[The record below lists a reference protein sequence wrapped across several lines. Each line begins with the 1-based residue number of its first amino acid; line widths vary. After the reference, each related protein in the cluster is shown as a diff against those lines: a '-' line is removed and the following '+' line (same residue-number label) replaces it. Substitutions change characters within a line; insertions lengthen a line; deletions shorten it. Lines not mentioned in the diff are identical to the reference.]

1 MIIVS
6 YLIAGILAG
15 LTAGLFG
22 VGGGL
27 VVVPILVFAFE
38 LQGFS
43 PDVLTHMAI
52 GTSLATI
59 VFTATSSAI
68 SHNKKEA
75 VLWPVLKPMSLGI
88 IVGAVLGVF
97 TFVQL
102 DGAMLKKLFGIFA
115 VAVSIKML
123 TKTAENGDKP
133 LSTFSVFAFVGVF
146 VAWVSS
152 IFGIGGGTLTVP
164 FLSRYKIEM
173 KQVVGTSAAC
183 GLPIALA
190 ASLSNMLIGQGI
202 EGRPEW
208 SVGFVYLP
216 ALLGICLTS
225 VYCAKIGAHFAHRLP
240 PKLLKQL
247 FSIFLMLVGIR
258 FLMI

>member
-1 MIIVS
+1 MIIAS
-6 YLIAGILAG
+6 YLIAGIFAG

-43 PDVLTHMAI
+43 SDVLTHMAI

-59 VFTATSSAI
+59 VFTAISSVI
-68 SHNKKEA
+68 SHNKKGA
-75 VLWPVLKPMSLGI
+75 VLWAVFKPMSAGI
-88 IVGAVLGVF
+88 VIGAVLGVL
-97 TFVQL
+97 TVLQL
-102 DGAMLKKLFGIFA
+102 DGQMLKMLFGFFA

-123 TKTAENGDKP
+123 IKPASNGDKP
-133 LSTFSVFAFVGVF
+133 LSSSPIFASVGVG

-183 GLPIALA
+183 GFPIAFV
-190 ASLSNMLIGQGI
+190 ASLSNMLLGHGV

-208 SVGFVYLP
+208 SAGFVYLP

-225 VYCAKIGAHFAHRLP
+225 VYFAKIGAHFAHRLP
-240 PKLLKQL
+240 SKLLKQL

-258 FLMI
+258 FLIT